1 MTPRTKKIL
10 ALTGALVLG
19 TAVFFVVRQ
28 YRKLMQYRLGVKGL
42 KIRNISA
49 TNVLFDLYLTFSND
63 SDIGFTIKNQ
73 YYEVYLNGKYISKLT
88 NAMPV
93 AVNPK
98 ATSTIPVVVNLNPA
112 DISKAVGKNWASL
125 LLQPSS
131 VVMEIRMRLNVSL
144 WGIGIPIKN
153 IYKTT
158 LAEMLK
164 SK

>member
-1 MTPRTKKIL
+1 
-10 ALTGALVLG
+10 
-19 TAVFFVVRQ
+19 
-28 YRKLMQYRLGVKGL
+28 
-42 KIRNISA
+42 
-49 TNVLFDLYLTFSND
+49 VLFDLYLTFSND

-125 LLQPSS
+125 LLQPST

-158 LAEMLK
+158 LAEVLK